1 MRRLMG
7 RRRRMIA
14 PTLALLA
21 LIAGCTGI
29 PTGGGV
35 QTVAL
40 DTDPDESLPIARP
53 PGPEDGQTP
62 AELLQGFISAG
73 RAPQNVYQIAQQYL
87 TSDADWSGTDRV
99 LISPSRIEPFVI
111 DDDTLG
117 ITVSVV
123 GEVDASG
130 RYAATSSQQTLTYD
144 FVTVDG
150 QPRIAR
156 ADPGTVLTVS
166 GFNGAFD
173 EYPLYYF
180 DASFDFLV
188 PDLRWFPR
196 TRVVA
201 NRIAVELMKDP
212 APWLGVGVLFS
223 AFPQGTVATADVD
236 TPVVSVE
243 LSAEART
250 ESPQSQRRMIQQLEA
265 SLGSLGTVTV
275 TADGLSLSP
284 GPEGVPPDS
293 TYSVRPVIG
302 GWEGQLGT
310 LGSDG
315 VSPLPA
321 IGTRADVLEPTAAS
335 LARLRD
341 AVAVLGPAGVTLVT
355 ASGSAIPIDQRPGLL
370 APSLDPHGY
379 VWTVP
384 ANDPRA
390 LRATN
395 VDGDVHTL
403 PLPTEGTLVGVE
415 VSRDGARLLVAL
427 SSPTGPRVFVIG
439 IQRNSDLAPVA
450 FGSAFEL
457 TQSGTVLDVAWVDG
471 VRVAVLTAG
480 PAGARVDLL
489 PLGGPAVD
497 LGDVD
502 SGVAIVGGDRT
513 EGLRVLRS
521 DGAVMRPSGA
531 GSWVQVAGL
540 TASFLGTQQ

>member
-1 MRRLMG
+1 MRRPTF

-14 PTLALLA
+14 PAIIVLALLA
-21 LIAGCTGI
+21 GCTAI

-73 RAPQNVYQIAQQYL
+73 RAPQNLYQIAQQYL
-87 TSDADWSGTDRV
+87 TSDAIWSGTDRV
-99 LISPSRIEPFVI
+99 LISPTRIEPFAI

-188 PDLRWFPR
+188 PDLRWFPK
-196 TRVVA
+196 TRAVS
-201 NRIAVELMKDP
+201 NRIAVELVKDP

-223 AFPQGTVATADVD
+223 AFPQGTVAKADIDAPDITVD
-236 TPVVSVE
+236 

-250 ESPQSQRRMIQQLEA
+250 ESPETQRRMIQQLEA
-265 SLGSLGTVTV
+265 SLGGLGTVTV
-275 TADGLSLSP
+275 TADGLALSP

-315 VSPLPA
+315 VTPLPT
-321 IGTRADVLEPTAAS
+321 IGTRADVLVPTAAS
-335 LARLRD
+335 LSRLRD

-355 ASGSAIPIDQRPGLL
+355 ASGPAIPIDQRAGLL
-370 APSLDPHGY
+370 APSLDPQGY

-384 ANDPRA
+384 ANDPGA

-395 VDGDVHTL
+395 AEGDVHTL
-403 PLPTEGTLVGVE
+403 PLPAEGTLVAAD

-439 IQRNSDLAPVA
+439 IQRNADLAPVV
-450 FGSAFEL
+450 FGSALEL
-457 TQSGTVLDVAWVDG
+457 PPSGTVLDATWVDG
-471 VRVAVLTAG
+471 VRVAVLTGG
-480 PAGARVDLL
+480 PTGPRVEVL
-489 PLGGPAVD
+489 PLGGPTVD

-502 SGVAIVGGDRT
+502 DGVAIVGGDRT

-540 TASFLGTQQ
+540 SASFLGTQQ

>member
-1 MRRLMG
+1 MERRL
-7 RRRRMIA
+7 RMLA
-14 PTLALLA
+14 PAMVIIGLL
-21 LIAGCTGI
+21 AGCTAI

-35 QTVAL
+35 QTAAL
-40 DTDPDESLPIARP
+40 DTDPDDALPIALP

-73 RAPQNVYQIAQQYL
+73 RAPQNVYQVAQQYL
-87 TSDADWSGTDRV
+87 TSDADWSGTERV

-111 DDDTLG
+111 DTDTLG

-156 ADPGTVLTVS
+156 ADPGTVLSVT
-166 GFNGAFD
+166 GFEDAFD

-188 PDLRWFPR
+188 PDLRWFPETR
-196 TRVVA
+196 TVA
-201 NRIAVELMKDP
+201 NRIAGELMKDP

-223 AFPQGTVATADVD
+223 AFPPGTDATANVDSPDVRVD
-236 TPVVSVE
+236 

-250 ESPQSQRRMIQQLEA
+250 ESAQTQRRMIQQLEA
-265 SLGSLGTVTV
+265 SLGSLGTVTA
-275 TADGLSLSP
+275 TADGLSLAP

-302 GWEGQLGT
+302 GSEGQLGT
-310 LGSDG
+310 LGADG
-315 VSPLPA
+315 VTPLPS
-321 IGTRADVLEPTAAS
+321 IGTRADALQPTAAS
-335 LARLRD
+335 LGRLRD
-341 AVAVLGPAGVTLVT
+341 AVAVLGPAGVTLLT
-355 ASGSAIPIDQRPGLL
+355 ASGSAIPIYGRPGLL

-384 ANDPRA
+384 ANDPGA
-390 LRATN
+390 LRATAA
-395 VDGDVHTL
+395 DGDVHDL
-403 PLPTEGTLVGVE
+403 PLPAEGTLVAVD

-439 IQRNSDLAPVA
+439 IQRNADLAPVA
-450 FGSAFEL
+450 FGAAFEL
-457 TQSGTVLDVAWVDG
+457 SQNGTVLDATWVDG

-480 PAGARVDLL
+480 SAGTRVDVL
-489 PLGGPAVD
+489 PLGGPTVD

-502 SGVAIVGGDRT
+502 LGVAIVGGDRT

-521 DGAVMRPSGA
+521 DGAVLRPSGA
-531 GSWVQVAGL
+531 GNWVQVAGL
-540 TASFLGTQQ
+540 SASFLGTQQ